1 MQISC
6 MDISTTKLE
15 GLLLISPQKHEDH
28 RGFFSEVFRDDKLKE
43 HGFTRDF
50 VQDNHSLSVEQG
62 VLRGLHYQK
71 PPFAQDKLIRVLRGS
86 ILDVAVDIRAG
97 SPTFGEYYS
106 TELSA
111 ENWKQLLVP
120 HGFAHGFVTLEPNTE
135 VLYKCTSYYAPEHDA
150 GILWNC
156 ADINIDW
163 GKIKGPILSEKDAAL
178 SPLSETKL
186 VFTYEQ

>member
-1 MQISC
+1 